1 MDFISLFDLNNRVR
15 WVLKD
20 QFAEPLWIT
29 AEIASV
35 LENRSGH
42 CYLELV
48 DKCEEE
54 ENPVAV
60 AKGTIWAFTYRMLKP
75 YFETTTGRRLEK
87 GMKVLIQAEV
97 VFHELYG
104 FSLNIKDIDP
114 TFTIGDIER
123 TRREII
129 EQLEQE
135 GIIDMNQ
142 NLEMPLLPKNVA
154 VISSPTAAGL
164 GDFLDQLHNNSYG
177 YKFHVKLF
185 PAVMQGEKTTES
197 VIAALDRIYEYE
209 ELFDVVVIIR
219 GGGGQADLGS
229 FDSYDMAANVAQFPL
244 PVIAGIGHERDETI
258 VDRVAFV
265 RVKTPTAAAAFL
277 IERFQDFEA
286 RIDELKEDFW
296 AGADVLVVRAKNR
309 QQMLAVEVKRMTQRM
324 LDNHINRL
332 RLYSHKSGQAARLF
346 VLNYQGRFG
355 AIGVRLKNGVESG
368 FSRSNLAMQGYVER
382 IKRQCRILFEKDLHV
397 LELAETKVK
406 YVDPKNVLERGY
418 SITRL
423 NGKAVRSIESV
434 KVGDVLETSLVD
446 GWVRSVVE
454 KENYKCFNKDR
465 SE

>member
-15 WVLKD
+15 RVLKD

-114 TFTIGDIER
+114 TFTIGNIER

-309 QQMLAVEVKRMTQRM
+309 QQMLAAEVKRMTQRM

>member
-1 MDFISLFDLNNRVR
+1 MTDFISLFDLNSRVR
-15 WVLKD
+15 QVLKER
-20 QFAEPLWIT
+20 FAEPLWIT

-48 DKCEEE
+48 DKREGE

-123 TRREII
+123 KRREII
-129 EQLEQE
+129 GQLEQE
-135 GIIDMNQ
+135 GIIDMNR
-142 NLEMPLLPKNVA
+142 NLELPPLPKNVA

-164 GDFLDQLHNNSYG
+164 GDFLDQLQNNSYG

-197 VIAALDRIYEYE
+197 VIAALERIYEYE

-229 FDSYDMAANVAQFPL
+229 FDTYDLAANVAQFPL

-258 VDRVAFV
+258 VDQVAFL

-277 IERFQDFEA
+277 IEKFQEFDA
-286 RIDELKEDFW
+286 RIEELKEDFL
-296 AGADVLVVRAKNR
+296 AAAAALIGREKNR
-309 QQMLAVEVKRMTQRM
+309 QQLLTVDLKRMSQRM
-324 LDNHINRL
+324 LDNDTNRL
-332 RLYSHKSGQAARLF
+332 RLYSHKSERAARLF
-346 VLNYQGRFG
+346 VLDHRGRLG
-355 AIGVRLKNGVESG
+355 AVNARLKTRVELWFRRNDSVV
-368 FSRSNLAMQGYVER
+368 QGYAER
-382 IKRQCRILFEKDLHV
+382 MKRQCGVLFDKDRHF
-397 LELAETKVK
+397 LELAETKMK
-406 YVDPKNVLERGY
+406 YADPKNVLKRGY

-423 NGKAVRSIESV
+423 NGKALRSAKEV
-434 KVGDVLETSLVD
+434 KVGDVLETLLAD
-446 GWVRSVVE
+446 GRLRSVAA
-454 KENYKCFNKDR
+454 KED
-465 SE
+465 

>member
-1 MDFISLFDLNNRVR
+1 MDFISLFDLNHQVR
-15 WVLKD
+15 QVLKE
-20 QFAEPLWIT
+20 QFAEPLWIA

-48 DKCEEE
+48 DKHEGE

-60 AKGTIWAFTYRMLKP
+60 AKGTIWSFTYRMLKP
-75 YFETTTGRRLEK
+75 YFETTTGRHLEK
-87 GMKVLIQAEV
+87 GMKVLVQAEV

-123 TRREII
+123 KRREII
-129 EQLEQE
+129 SQLEEE
-135 GIIDMNQ
+135 GIIDMNR
-142 NLEMPLLPKNVA
+142 NLELPLLPKNVA

-164 GDFLDQLHNNSYG
+164 GDFLDQLQNNSYG

-185 PAVMQGEKTTES
+185 PAVMQGERTTES

-219 GGGGQADLGS
+219 GGGAQADLGS
-229 FDSYDMAANVAQFPL
+229 FDTYDMAANVAQFPL

-277 IERFQDFEA
+277 IERFQEFEV
-286 RIDELKEDFW
+286 RLEELKEDFL
-296 AGADVLVVRAKNR
+296 AEANDLIVREKNR
-309 QQMLAVEVKRMTQRM
+309 QQVLAVDLKSMTQQM
-324 LDNHINRL
+324 LDSHTNRL
-332 RLYSHKSGQAARLF
+332 RLYSHKSEQAARLF
-346 VLNYQGRFG
+346 VLNHRGKFG
-355 AIGVRLKNGVESG
+355 AICARLKNRVEQG
-368 FSRSNLAMQGYVER
+368 FSRSSLAMQGYAER
-382 IKRQCRILFEKDLHV
+382 IKRQCEVRFEKDRHV

-423 NGKAVRSIESV
+423 NGKAVRSAKDV
-434 KVGDVLETSLVD
+434 KAGDVLETLLAD
-446 GWVRSVVE
+446 GQVRSVAE
-454 KENYKCFNKDR
+454 
-465 SE
+465 